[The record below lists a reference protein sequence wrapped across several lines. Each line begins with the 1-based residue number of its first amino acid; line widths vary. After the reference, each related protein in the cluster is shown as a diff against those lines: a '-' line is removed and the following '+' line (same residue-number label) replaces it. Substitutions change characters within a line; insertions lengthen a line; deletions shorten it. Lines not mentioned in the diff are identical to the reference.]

1 MTFLGRGLIFLIG
14 LVPMLCTVGL
24 AALRLAASRPSFGRQ
39 VLEAA
44 ADLDDVAFPQGIP
57 VFTILARAFL
67 VRDVADMA
75 RVKLLVARASKSK
88 LSAQRQDLDGERER
102 VEAKLAAKEQELRA
116 VDEEIQRQEEAL
128 GAPKVIGHRWRFME
142 IHTKSLEIRAKS
154 FKNRGFRRENQ

>member
-1 MTFLGRGLIFLIG
+1 MAFLGRGLIFLIG

-24 AALRLAASRPSFGRQ
+24 AALRLAASRPGFGRQ

-57 VFTILARAFL
+57 VFTIAARAFL

-75 RVKLLVARASKSK
+75 RVKLLAARASKSK
-88 LSAQRQDLDGERER
+88 LSAQRQGLDAERQR

-128 GAPKVIGHRWRFME
+128 GAPKVVGNRWKSME
-142 IHTKSLEIRAKS
+142 IRMKSLEIRAKS
-154 FKNRGFRRENQ
+154 GTIRGFRIENQ